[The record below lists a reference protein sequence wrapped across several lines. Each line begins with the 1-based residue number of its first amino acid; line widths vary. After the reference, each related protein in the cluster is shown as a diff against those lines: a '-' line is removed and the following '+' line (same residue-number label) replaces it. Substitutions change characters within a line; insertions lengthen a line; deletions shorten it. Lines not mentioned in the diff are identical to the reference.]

1 MSTTPEAAPHRK
13 VIGKETQKL
22 RVDLTENELKRAN
35 ENLIG
40 CLSDISAHE
49 REATE
54 IKAQLA
60 RKQKGLEAKRGN
72 LHQLIVAGYEYRD
85 VEVEKIADYD
95 RGIILFCRV
104 DTGAE
109 VDVERM
115 PEGVRQQELDLRE
128 KRQAAEDAARPTNPD
143 DVVGDGDPWGAP
155 SDGRAPIAELPPP
168 SSDDIIDAEFVEG
181 DAADDA
187 DGDGDDA
194 GEGDDD
200 EDLGDEDPAAEPS
213 PEAPAAAAPAQPSS
227 DEGLSSDERRVKHL
241 VEWLPSQGEA
251 VAREY
256 LESADVEDV
265 RAIYARALGEP
276 AGRAQKRTM
285 IPKIIEKLFSA
296 PF

>member
-13 VIGKETQKL
+13 VIGKEIQKL
-22 RVDLTENELKRAN
+22 RVDLTETELKRAN

-115 PEGVRQQELDLRE
+115 PEGLRQQELDLRE

-187 DGDGDDA
+187 DGDGVIDE
-194 GEGDDD
+194 GEGDEYPAD
-200 EDLGDEDPAAEPS
+200 EPA
-213 PEAPAAAAPAQPSS
+213 PEAPAAAAPPQPSS

>member
-1 MSTTPEAAPHRK
+1 MSATPDNPQPSHRK

-22 RVDLTENELKRAN
+22 RVDLTDHEKRRAH
-35 ENLIG
+35 EDLIA
-40 CLSDISAHE
+40 CLSDIASHE

-54 IKAQLA
+54 VKAQLA

-95 RGIILFCRV
+95 RGLIVFCRV

-143 DVVGDGDPWGAP
+143 DVGDGDPWGAP
-155 SDGRAPIAELPPP
+155 SDDRAPIAELPAPD
-168 SSDDIIDAEFVEG
+168 SGDIIDAEFVEG
-181 DAADDA
+181 DGSPDA
-187 DGDGDDA
+187 DADEDDA
-194 GEGDDD
+194 GAID
-200 EDLGDEDPAAEPS
+200 EDADESAAEESAESPS
-213 PEAPAAAAPAQPSS
+213 KPAE
-227 DEGLSSDERRVKHL
+227 DEKSLSSDELRVKHL
-241 VEWLPSQGEA
+241 CEWLPSQGEA
-251 VAREY
+251 TAREL
-256 LESADVEDV
+256 LEGYDVEEV
-265 RAIYARALGEP
+265 RAIYARVLGEP

-285 IPKIIEKLFSA
+285 IPKILDRLFNA

>member
-1 MSTTPEAAPHRK
+1 MSATPSSPNPSNRK

-22 RVDLTENELKRAN
+22 RVDLTDHEMRRAN
-35 ENLIG
+35 EDLIA
-40 CLSDISAHE
+40 CLSDIASHE

-54 IKAQLA
+54 VKAQLA
-60 RKQKGLEAKRGN
+60 RKQKGLEAKRSN

-95 RGIILFCRV
+95 RGLIVFCRV

-143 DVVGDGDPWGAP
+143 DVGDGDPWGAP
-155 SDGRAPIAELPPP
+155 SDGRAPIAELPAPD
-168 SSDDIIDAEFVEG
+168 SGDIIDAEFVEG
-181 DAADDA
+181 DGSPDADEDE
-187 DGDGDDA
+187 DGDGA
-194 GEGDDD
+194 ID
-200 EDLGDEDPAAEPS
+200 EDGDESTDEESAEPPS
-213 PEAPAAAAPAQPSS
+213 KPAE
-227 DEGLSSDERRVKHL
+227 DEKGLSSDELRVKHL
-241 VEWLPSQGEA
+241 CEWLPSQGEA
-251 VAREY
+251 TAREL
-256 LESADVEDV
+256 LEGYDVEEV
-265 RAIYARALGEP
+265 RAIYARVLGEP

-285 IPKIIEKLFSA
+285 IPKILYRLFNA

>member
-1 MSTTPEAAPHRK
+1 MSTTPDQAAPHNRK

-22 RVDLTENELKRAN
+22 RVDLTETELKRAN

-40 CLSDISAHE
+40 CLSEISAHE

-54 IKAQLA
+54 VKAQLA

-95 RGIILFCRV
+95 RGLILFCRV

-128 KRQAAEDAARPTNPD
+128 KREAEANRPTNPD
-143 DVVGDGDPWGAP
+143 GVVADADPWGAP
-155 SDGRAPIAELPPP
+155 SDGRAPIAELPHEP
-168 SSDDIIDAEFVEG
+168 DVIDAEFVEG
-181 DAADDA
+181 DADFEDD
-187 DGDGDDA
+187 
-194 GEGDDD
+194 GEVGDDD
-200 EDLGDEDPAAEPS
+200 DGSDDVEPTD
-213 PEAPAAAAPAQPSS
+213 EAPAADAPTVSDAGISS
-227 DEGLSSDERRVKHL
+227 DALRIKHL
-241 VEWLPSQGEA
+241 VEWLSGQGEA

-256 LESADVEDV
+256 IATAEVEDV
-265 RAIYARALGEP
+265 RAIYAQVVGEP
-276 AGRAQKRTM
+276 AGRAQRRSM
-285 IPKIIEKLFSA
+285 IPKIVEKLFNA
-296 PF
+296 LF